1 METILQSPIYSGAT
15 LYRATLSQGALGALI
30 TVQQPHD
37 KGTRFSNC
45 SSWYLETLLKDISDS
60 IFIDFGQN
68 WKIDHGMVAV
78 IDEACK
84 VLAKAYTLEVE

>member
-1 METILQSPIYSGAT
+1 MEIILQSPIYSGAT
-15 LYRATLSQGALGALI
+15 LYRATLSKGALGALI
-30 TVQQPHD
+30 TVQQPFG

-68 WKIDHGMVAV
+68 WKIDGMVAV

-84 VLAKAYTLEVE
+84 VLANAYTLEVE